1 MTARDQHF
9 LDATSVVDVLLR
21 NPVVAEQW
29 DRPSTLERMSVGML
43 ACHLAR
49 QASHVA
55 ALLDPASAE
64 GGEEPEVLAE
74 AAEHYRRAAWV
85 SAADLDDPALDR
97 STDASDAAQGSE
109 AMLMRWHTARSG
121 VGALLTVGPALDVA
135 DFPWQGWSLRRP
147 DFLLT
152 RMVELVTHTD
162 DLARS
167 VDLPTPTFPDHVYL
181 PVAHLLT
188 TLAAE
193 RHGQAAMTSALTRR
207 ERMPRTISAF

>member
-1 MTARDQHF
+1 MSSRDHDF
-9 LDATSVVDVLLR
+9 LDAAAVAGTLLHR
-21 NPVVAEQW
+21 PEVADRWDAPSALEQ
-29 DRPSTLERMSVGML
+29 MSVGML

-55 ALLDPASAE
+55 ALLGPSTSG
-64 GGEEPEVLAE
+64 GGERSVVLPE

-85 SAADLDDPALDR
+85 SATDLDDPALDR
-97 STDASDAAQGSE
+97 SIDEADASQGSAATLTRWDAALSDV
-109 AMLMRWHTARSG
+109 R
-121 VGALLTVGPALDVA
+121 ALLTTGSARDVA

-167 VDLPTPTFPDHVYL
+167 LDVPTPDFPDAVFL

-188 TLAAE
+188 TLATE
-193 RHGQAAMTSALTRR
+193 RHGQAAITSALTRR
-207 ERMPRTISAF
+207 ERMPSTISAF